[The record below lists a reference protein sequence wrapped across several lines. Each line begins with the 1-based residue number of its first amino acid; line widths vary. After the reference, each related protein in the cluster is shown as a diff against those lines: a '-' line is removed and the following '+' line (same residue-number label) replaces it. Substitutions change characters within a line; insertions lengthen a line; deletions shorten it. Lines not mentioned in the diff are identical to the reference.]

1 MHGRLAENGALLTEV
16 ASGASALQKGVRVGV
31 CIPCPYLSQSQA
43 LLGGSVVAWG
53 VQDVSAY
60 EKGAYTGEVAAEMA
74 VDFGATYAIVG
85 HSERRAYHRES
96 SDLVAVK
103 ARRALEAGLTPI
115 VCVGETLEQRDTG
128 VTEQVVGTQLEA
140 VLLVLTEEQAAKI
153 VVAYEPVWAIGTGK
167 SASSAEAQQVHAFL
181 RTKLAEKGA
190 SVADV
195 PLLYGG
201 SVKADNAQELFA
213 QQDIDGGLIGG
224 AALKSKDFLAIC
236 QAAQD
241 VSN

>member
-85 HSERRAYHRES
+85 HSERRQRHGETDAI
-96 SDLVAVK
+96 VAAK
-103 ARRALEAGLTPI
+103 ARAALGAGLVPI
-115 VCVGETLEQRDTG
+115 ACVGETLAERDAGATRS
-128 VTEQVVGTQLEA
+128 VVLRQLDA
-140 VLLVLTEEQAAKI
+140 VLQAVGEDAARLV
-153 VVAYEPVWAIGTGK
+153 
-167 SASSAEAQQVHAFL
+167 
-181 RTKLAEKGA
+181 
-190 SVADV
+190 
-195 PLLYGG
+195 
-201 SVKADNAQELFA
+201 
-213 QQDIDGGLIGG
+213 
-224 AALKSKDFLAIC
+224 
-236 QAAQD
+236 
-241 VSN
+241 